1 MSLLDLASG
10 AAVLQF
16 WMEKDAG
23 SDIEGELDPVLDQ
36 LLEELEGS
44 IENKVEAYCRI
55 IRELELTQAARKEE
69 SDRIR
74 KLADQDGNT
83 VKAMKGRLM
92 FFFGLQK
99 ISKLKTPCFN
109 LSICANGGHSPIEV
123 TIPPDQLPAEFQKLE
138 IKPNMETIREALKMG
153 TFLVGV
159 TELARGTHLRI
170 K

>member
-1 MSLLDLASG
+1 MSILDLASG
-10 AAVLQF
+10 AKILEF
-16 WMEKDAG
+16 WIEKDSAV
-23 SDIEGELDPVLDQ
+23 EGELDLVLDE
-36 LLEELEGS
+36 LLQELEGK
-44 IENKVEAYCRI
+44 IEDKVEAYCRI

-99 ISKLKTPCFN
+99 INKLKTNNFN
-109 LSICANGGHSPIEV
+109 LSICANGGNQPIEV
-123 TIPPDQLPAEFQKLE
+123 NILPELLPAEFQKFE

-153 TFLVGV
+153 TSLDGV
-159 TELARGTHLRI
+159 TLLPRGEHLRI

>member
-1 MSLLDLASG
+1 MSILDLASG
-10 AAVLQF
+10 SKILEF
-16 WMEKDAG
+16 WIEKDSAV
-23 SDIEGELDPVLDQ
+23 EGELDSVLDE
-36 LLEELEGS
+36 LLQELEGK
-44 IENKVEAYCRI
+44 IEDKVEAYCRI

-92 FFFGLQK
+92 FFFGLQN
-99 ISKLKTPCFN
+99 INKLKTNNFN
-109 LSICANGGHSPIEV
+109 LSICANGGNQPIEV
-123 TIPPDQLPAEFQKLE
+123 NILPELLPAEFQKVE

-153 TFLVGV
+153 TSLDGV
-159 TELARGTHLRI
+159 TLLPRGEHLRI

>member
-1 MSLLDLASG
+1 MSILDLASG
-10 AAVLQF
+10 SKILEF
-16 WMEKDAG
+16 WIEKDSAV
-23 SDIEGELDPVLDQ
+23 EGELDSVLDE
-36 LLEELEGS
+36 LLQELEGK
-44 IENKVEAYCRI
+44 IEDKVEAYCRI

-83 VKAMKGRLM
+83 VRAMKGRLM

-99 ISKLKTPCFN
+99 INKLKTNNFN
-109 LSICANGGHSPIEV
+109 LSICANGGNQPIEV
-123 TIPPDQLPAEFQKLE
+123 NILPELLPAEFQKVE

-153 TFLVGV
+153 TSLDGV
-159 TELARGTHLRI
+159 TLLPRGEHLRI

>member
-1 MSLLDLASG
+1 MSILDLASG
-10 AAVLQF
+10 AKILEF
-16 WMEKDAG
+16 WIEKDSAV
-23 SDIEGELDPVLDQ
+23 EGELDSVLDE
-36 LLEELEGS
+36 LLQELEGQ
-44 IENKVEAYCRI
+44 IEDKVEAYCRI

-99 ISKLKTPCFN
+99 INKLKTNNFN
-109 LSICANGGHSPIEV
+109 LSICANGGNQPIEV
-123 TIPPDQLPAEFQKLE
+123 NILPELLPAEFQKVE

-153 TFLVGV
+153 TSLDGV
-159 TELARGTHLRI
+159 TLLPRGEHLRI

>member
-1 MSLLDLASG
+1 MSILDLASG
-10 AAVLQF
+10 ARILEF
-16 WMEKDAG
+16 WIEKDSAV
-23 SDIEGELDPVLDQ
+23 EGELDSVLDE
-36 LLEELEGS
+36 LLQELEGK
-44 IENKVEAYCRI
+44 IEDKVEAYCRI

-99 ISKLKTPCFN
+99 INKLKTNNFN
-109 LSICANGGHSPIEV
+109 LSICANGGNQPIEV
-123 TIPPDQLPAEFQKLE
+123 NILPELLPAEFQKVE

-153 TFLVGV
+153 TSLDGI
-159 TELARGTHLRI
+159 TLLPRGEHLRI

>member
-1 MSLLDLASG
+1 MSILDLASG
-10 AAVLQF
+10 AKILEF
-16 WMEKDAG
+16 WIEKDSAV
-23 SDIEGELDPVLDQ
+23 EGELDSVLDE
-36 LLEELEGS
+36 LLQELEGK
-44 IENKVEAYCRI
+44 IEDKVEAYCRI

-99 ISKLKTPCFN
+99 INKLKTNNFN
-109 LSICANGGHSPIEV
+109 LSICANGGNQPIEV
-123 TIPPDQLPAEFQKLE
+123 NILPELLPAEFQKVE

-153 TFLVGV
+153 TSLNGV
-159 TELARGTHLRI
+159 TLLPRGEHLRI

>member
-1 MSLLDLASG
+1 MSILDLASG
-10 AAVLQF
+10 AKILEF
-16 WMEKDAG
+16 WIEKDSAV
-23 SDIEGELDPVLDQ
+23 EGELDSVLDE
-36 LLEELEGS
+36 LLQELEGK
-44 IENKVEAYCRI
+44 IEDKVEAYCRI
-55 IRELELTQAARKEE
+55 IRELELTQAARNEE

-99 ISKLKTPCFN
+99 INKLKTNNFN
-109 LSICANGGHSPIEV
+109 LSICANGGNQPIEV
-123 TIPPDQLPAEFQKLE
+123 NILPELLPAEFQKVE

-153 TFLVGV
+153 TSLDGV
-159 TELARGTHLRI
+159 TLLPRGEHLRI

>member
-1 MSLLDLASG
+1 MSILDLASG
-10 AAVLQF
+10 ARILEF
-16 WMEKDAG
+16 WIEKDSAV
-23 SDIEGELDPVLDQ
+23 EGELDSVLDE
-36 LLEELEGS
+36 LLQELEGK
-44 IENKVEAYCRI
+44 IEDKVEAYCRI

-83 VKAMKGRLM
+83 VKAMTGRLM

-99 ISKLKTPCFN
+99 INKLKTNNFN
-109 LSICANGGHSPIEV
+109 LSICANGGNQPIEV
-123 TIPPDQLPAEFQKLE
+123 NILPELLPAEFQKVE

-153 TFLVGV
+153 TSLDGV
-159 TELARGTHLRI
+159 TLLPRGEHLRI